1 MIGETISH
9 YRIIRRLGSG
19 GMGEVYQAEDTRL
32 HRPVALKVMLDD
44 RGHTAQT
51 RARFLREAQASS
63 ALNHPNIVTIY
74 EIDEVERNGE
84 RYSFIVMEYVEGRT
98 LKEVMGECS
107 IEEAVDIVMQ
117 IADALAQAH
126 ERGIVHRDVKPSN
139 VIVAGQNR
147 VKVLDFGVAK
157 FDLLPTEDSETAS
170 LFATEIVKTT
180 PGAVIGTFAYMSP
193 EQALA
198 K

>member
-9 YRIIRRLGSG
+9 YRIIKRLGSG

-32 HRPVALKVMLDD
+32 RRPVALKMMLDNGD
-44 RGHTAQT
+44 QNAQA
-51 RARFLREAQASS
+51 RMRFLREAQASS

-84 RYSFIVMEYVEGRT
+84 RYCFIAMEYVEGRT
-98 LKEVMGECS
+98 LKEIAGDRSV
-107 IEEAVDIVMQ
+107 EEAVDITMQ

-139 VIVAGQNR
+139 VIVTGQNR
-147 VKVLDFGVAK
+147 VKGLDFGVAK
-157 FDLLPTEDSETAS
+157 FDLLPLEDSETA
-170 LFATEIVKTT
+170 
-180 PGAVIGTFAYMSP
+180 
-193 EQALA
+193 
-198 K
+198 